1 MPLTKTSL
9 FKPKDIRVA
18 NMAKAL
24 AHPARVLI
32 LRELAKRNE
41 CVCGEIVELVPLA
54 QATVSQHLKELKTA
68 GLIKGEVD
76 GSRSCYCLDP
86 EGVEF
91 LVSTLNGLIEQM
103 RSCCGPGD
111 GTVRIEIPK
120 NT

>member
-1 MPLTKTSL
+1 MPLTKTDL

-18 NMAKAL
+18 RMAKAL

-41 CVCGEIVELVPLA
+41 CVCGEIVALVPLA

-76 GSRSCYCLDP
+76 GPRSCYCLDP

-91 LVSTLNGLIEQM
+91 LASTLNGLLSQM
-103 RSCCGPGD
+103 QSCCSPMASM
-111 GTVRIEIPK
+111 VQIEIPQRK
-120 NT
+120 